1 MKYLNWFGRVLIC
14 CCGIAAAWGAW
25 YVVYRE
31 SLQAIATPQ
40 KPKVTRKLAVE
51 VVEARRD
58 SIDEQIV
65 LVGTL
70 IPAAQTEIRSKLEG
84 YIETMGFD
92 LGDRVRRSDVL
103 CELENQDQLEAIE
116 QARAAL
122 KVAEAQLQ
130 VRVEE
135 SKLAKQNLDVESLL
149 VDRRAGS
156 QQQLETARANYQIA
170 VASEELD
177 RARVTE
183 AQKYLNTVQQGLK
196 DLVLASPLDG
206 YIASKLA
213 DVGDLAKPDLPLFR
227 IVDLDTVETT
237 VQVIEKDYRR
247 VAVGQRAVVNVDAY
261 PNRDFQGTVTRI
273 APILDPESRTA
284 PVHIEVPNSEL
295 ILKPGMFARVSLNS
309 EETREGVLIPLAA
322 VVNTADDTQV
332 FVVDDETSRVEKRVV
347 ELGVSNG
354 LVVEVKR
361 GIEEGERVMTLGN
374 RLVQPDQ
381 EVIASVQEWPTLTTA
396 ALEPEDV
403 DNSTS
408 DGE

>member
-40 KPKVTRKLAVE
+40 KPKATRKLAVE
-51 VVEARRD
+51 VVAARRD
-58 SIDEQIV
+58 SIDEEIV

-84 YIETMGFD
+84 YIETMSFD
-92 LGDRVRRSDVL
+92 LGDRIRRSEIL

-116 QARAAL
+116 QAKAAL

-130 VRVEE
+130 VRIEE
-135 SKLAKQNLDVESLL
+135 SKLAKQNFDVESHL
-149 VDRRAGS
+149 VDRLAGS

-170 VASEELD
+170 VANEELD
-177 RARVTE
+177 RARVSE
-183 AQKYLNTVQQGLK
+183 AQEFLNTVQQGLT
-196 DLVLASPLDG
+196 DLVLSSPLDG

-227 IVDLDTVETT
+227 IVDLETVETT

-261 PNRDFQGTVTRI
+261 PGRDFQGTVTRI
-273 APILDPESRTA
+273 APTLDPETRTA

-295 ILKPGMFARVSLNS
+295 ILKPGMFARVSLNP
-309 EETREGVLIPLAA
+309 EESREGILIPLAA
-322 VVNTADDTQV
+322 VVNTAEDSQV
-332 FVVDDETSRVEKRVV
+332 FVVDEATSKAEKRVV

-354 LVVEVKR
+354 LVVEVKS

-374 RLVQPDQ
+374 RLVEHNQ
-381 EVIASVQEWPTLTTA
+381 EVVASIQDWPTATTA
-396 ALEPEDV
+396 SLETENLDS
-403 DNSTS
+403 STS